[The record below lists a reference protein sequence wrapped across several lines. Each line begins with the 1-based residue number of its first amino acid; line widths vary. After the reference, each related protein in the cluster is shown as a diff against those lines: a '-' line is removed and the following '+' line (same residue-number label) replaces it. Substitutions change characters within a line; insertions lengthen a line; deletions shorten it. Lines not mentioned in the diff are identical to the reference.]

1 MNGKELMA
9 IMGTIHLIPSTSLQ
23 IQGHNTGKVYSMV
36 FQSFDTISH
45 KVTNL

>member
-23 IQGHNTGKVYSMV
+23 IQGHNTGKVYNKV